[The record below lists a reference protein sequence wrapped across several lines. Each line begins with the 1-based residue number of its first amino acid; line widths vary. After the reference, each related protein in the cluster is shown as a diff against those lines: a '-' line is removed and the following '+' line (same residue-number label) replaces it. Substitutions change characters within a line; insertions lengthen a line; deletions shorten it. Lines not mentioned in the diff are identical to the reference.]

1 MKRLAQDLM
10 AWKKT
15 YNCFEYPHAKTL
27 QIFLLLS
34 LFFSNSVF
42 ASQRIAVLDF
52 ELNDMTELPNIP
64 AELASSLD
72 RTQWNR
78 GYSEQ

>member
-1 MKRLAQDLM
+1 MLKHY
-10 AWKKT
+10 KT
-15 YNCFEYPHAKTL
+15 C
-27 QIFLLLS
+27 LLLS
-34 LFFSNSVF
+34 LFFSSSVF
-42 ASQRIAVLDF
+42 ASQRIGVLDF